1 MKLAMIIYGAPIEP
15 DVMEILEALE
25 LQSYT
30 KWREVLGKGRTSGP
44 HLDTHVWPGTNAVV
58 MLALPDDRVTALI
71 DALRP
76 IKERLSHEGLKLY
89 LLPVEE
95 AL

>member
-1 MKLAMIIYGAPIEP
+1 MKLAMIIYGTPIDP

-30 KWREVLGKGRTSGP
+30 KWREVLGRGRAAGP
-44 HLDTHVWPGTNAVV
+44 RLDTHVWPGTNAVV
-58 MLALPDDRVTALI
+58 MLALPDDRVAALI

-76 IKERLSHEGLKLY
+76 LKERLSHEGLKLY
-89 LLPVEE
+89 LLPAEE

>member
-1 MKLAMIIYGAPIEP
+1 
-15 DVMEILEALE
+15 
-25 LQSYT
+25 
-30 KWREVLGKGRTSGP
+30 
-44 HLDTHVWPGTNAVV
+44 
-58 MLALPDDRVTALI
+58 MLALPDDRVTVLI

-89 LLPVEE
+89 LLPAEE